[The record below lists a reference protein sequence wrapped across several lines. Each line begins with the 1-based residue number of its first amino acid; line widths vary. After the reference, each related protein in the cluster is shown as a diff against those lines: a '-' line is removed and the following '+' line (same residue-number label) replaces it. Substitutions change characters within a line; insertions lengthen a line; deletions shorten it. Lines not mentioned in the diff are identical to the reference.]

1 VFLDSGFRLCRPRN
15 DNFEESGT
23 MLAIVNTPSGPEPVA
38 IREVAEPFL
47 RPDEALVAVHAFSLN
62 RGELR
67 LFQVRPEGWRPG
79 QDIAGVVVGAAA
91 DGTGPAA
98 GTRVVALCDW
108 EGWAER
114 AAVPSR
120 RIAPIA
126 DNVSFAAAASLPVAG
141 LTALRSLRH
150 GAPLLGKRVLITGA
164 AGGVGNLAVQLA
176 ARSGARVTAIVGSAE
191 RARVVHGLGAAE
203 IVTDIGAAQ
212 GRFALVLEAAGGASL
227 TAAIERVEHR
237 GVAQQRGAVPVAA
250 EHVPRHLRLE
260 HERVEHR
267 GTVVIFGNSSGEPTP
282 LNFRDFAE
290 HQNARIQG
298 FHYFTSEAE
307 ERFGP
312 DLALLAGL
320 VADGSLVPRIA
331 EHGWRDLAR
340 IGPLL
345 RERRIAGKAVFHI
358 EQK

>member
-1 VFLDSGFRLCRPRN
+1 
-15 DNFEESGT
+15 
-23 MLAIVNTPSGPEPVA
+23 MLAIVNTPAGPEPVA
-38 IREVAEPFL
+38 IREVAEPDL
-47 RPDEALVAVHAFSLN
+47 RANEALVAVHAFSLN

-79 QDIAGVVVGAAA
+79 QDIAGVVVRAAS
-91 DGTGPAA
+91 DGSGPAA

-114 AAVPSR
+114 AAVPTHR
-120 RIAPIA
+120 AAPIA
-126 DNVSFAAAASLPVAG
+126 DNVSFAAAAALPVAG
-141 LTALRSLRH
+141 LTALRALRH

-176 ARSGARVTAIVGSAE
+176 ARSGARVTAIVGNAE
-191 RARVVHGLGAAE
+191 RGRVVDGLGAAE
-203 IVTDIGAAQ
+203 IVTTIAAAQ
-212 GRFALVLEAAGGASL
+212 GRFALILEAAGGASL
-227 TAAIERVEHR
+227 KAAIERVEHR
-237 GVAQQRGAVPVAA
+237 G
-250 EHVPRHLRLE
+250 
-260 HERVEHR
+260 
-267 GTVVIFGNSSGEPTP
+267 TVVVFGNSSGEPTP
-282 LNFRDFAE
+282 INFRDFAE

-320 VADGSLVPRIA
+320 IADGSLGPRIA
-331 EHGWRDLAR
+331 EHGWRDIPR
-340 IGPLL
+340 VGTLL
-345 RERRIAGKAVFHI
+345 RDRQIPGKAVFHI